1 MSFDISPYLSS
12 GRNVVSTLAGVAL
25 GVGVT
30 SVGGVSTGD
39 LVAGFDHI
47 FKGLNEIAIGVGI
60 IAPAAMS
67 AWAFTK
73 GRLASKVADVHAAAP
88 HELTTA
94 VQSVAPAVLLDA
106 AAGVPGVTKITASPA
121 MAQATESPKVVS

>member
-1 MSFDISPYLSS
+1 MAFDISPYLSG
-12 GRNVVSTLAGVAL
+12 GRNVVSTMAGVAL
-25 GVGVT
+25 GVGIT

-67 AWAFTK
+67 AWAFAK
-73 GRLASKVADVHAAAP
+73 GRLSSKVADVHAAAP
-88 HELTTA
+88 ADLASA
-94 VQSVAPAVLLDA
+94 VKAIAPVVLVDA
-106 AAGVPGVTKITASPA
+106 AANAPGVTKIIASPQ
-121 MAQATESPKVVS
+121 MATATASPKVVS